1 MSIFDIFKDK
11 KKVFKETKISNNKK
25 KVSRKET
32 SLEDLANDIHNKFHL
47 TCDVLEKIKPNTS
60 CDALIEQLNNAGVS
74 EDKFARNTFELD
86 LDIGNA
92 HISSKI
98 QNDDH
103 SVSNFQRF
111 NFAITGIG
119 DYSGLHLS
127 FDNENKKREINLF
140 DHSELWGKMK
150 NPELQAK
157 LDSMKITSIGK
168 QLYELILAK
177 GKFKK

>member
-1 MSIFDIFKDK
+1 MGIFDIFK
-11 KKVFKETKISNNKK
+11 NKK
-25 KVSRKET
+25 TTSSKVEPKVSKKEP
-32 SLEDLANDIHNKFHL
+32 SLDDLANDIHKKFHL

-60 CDALIEQLNNAGVS
+60 CDTLIEQLNNVGVS
-74 EDKFARNTFELD
+74 EDKFARNTFEVD

-92 HISSKI
+92 HIGSKI

-103 SVSNFQRF
+103 SVSNFQKF
-111 NFAITGIG
+111 NFTITGIG

-127 FDNENKKREINLF
+127 FGHEMKKRQIDLF
-140 DHSELWGKMK
+140 DHGELWGKMK
-150 NPELQAK
+150 NPELQSK